1 MYTNIQPN
9 TPPNAQHGV
18 EYDGDSFFL
27 ADVAPS
33 GERRL
38 IVRGRHAGFSGEA
51 RGADLIC
58 PLTPANARALQAR
71 LPWLT
76 PQPLGAHLS
85 FGFGDRIGLATPGHV
100 AALRATDPAGHVA
113 PIFAQQSVRENDRL
127 HRNPDAVM
135 VAAIWSV
142 FAEDWR
148 QPWGADAD
156 HVKEPA
162 HVAPFV
168 ASGYTFFTVDP
179 SDHVDNGAQRDDL
192 TTLRAKCDAL
202 PWEVLGTNYAALR
215 ADYCDHAIDLDG
227 TTLYFDEATLLRAL
241 AKYGRAVIHT
251 LAITATLRAALGGKA
266 FDLEM
271 SVDET
276 DTPTSVHEHYFIA
289 NELLRRDAPV
299 VSLAPRFV
307 GKFQKGVDYMGDLAE
322 FEAELVRHVAV
333 MRVFDRYKLSIHT
346 GSDKFTIYP
355 IIARHAG
362 ARVHVKTAG
371 TSYLEALRIAALR
384 APAFFRQMLETGRA
398 HYEHDKKSYYLDCR
412 PENVPPGDALRD
424 ADLPALIDQ
433 FDTRQLL
440 HVTFGSILNAHGAAL
455 CTLLAAH
462 PDDYRAALQRHFAR
476 HIAPFVA

>member
-1 MYTNIQPN
+1 MYTNIQPSA
-9 TPPNAQHGV
+9 PHGV
-18 EYDGDSFFL
+18 VHDGDSFFL
-27 ADVAPS
+27 ADVAPD
-33 GERRL
+33 GARRL
-38 IVRGRHAGFSGEA
+38 IVRGRNTGFSGEPH
-51 RGADLIC
+51 GADLIC
-58 PLTPANARALQAR
+58 PLTPENARALQAR

-76 PQPLGAHLS
+76 PQPLGAQLS

-100 AALRATDPAGHVA
+100 AALRSADPAGKIA

-127 HRNPDAVM
+127 HRDPDTVM

-156 HVKEPA
+156 HIKEPA

-179 SDHVDNGAQRDDL
+179 SDHVDNAAQNDDL
-192 TTLRAKCDAL
+192 AKLRAKCDVL
-202 PWEVLGTNYAALR
+202 PWEVLRTNYATLR
-215 ADYCDHAIDLDG
+215 AEYCDHAIDLG
-227 TTLYFDEATLLRAL
+227 ETTLQFDEATLLRAL
-241 AKYGRAVIHT
+241 AKYGRAIIHT
-251 LAITATLRAALGGKA
+251 LTITATLRATLGDKP

-289 NELLRRDAPV
+289 NELLRRGVPV

-307 GKFQKGVDYMGDLAE
+307 GKFQKGVDYMGDLAV
-322 FEAELVRHVAV
+322 FAAELARHVAV
-333 MRVFDRYKLSIHT
+333 LRAFNRYKLSIHT

-355 IIARHAG
+355 IIAHHAG
-362 ARVHVKTAG
+362 ERVHVKTAG

-384 APAFFRQMLETGRA
+384 DPAFFRQVLETGRT

-412 PENVPPGDALRD
+412 PENVPAGNALPD
-424 ADLPALIDQ
+424 VDLPTLLDQ

-440 HVTFGSILNAHGAAL
+440 HVTFGSILNEHGAAL
-455 CTLLAAH
+455 RELLAAH

-476 HIAPFVA
+476 HITPFAV